1 MDGKERRR
9 QPRIEWRGYV
19 KLAIADGKLI
29 DATIADI
36 SEVGCGFRA
45 AHAIEPGLPVV
56 IDGTGFHGDGVVRYC
71 YPRQGGFFI
80 GVELQQP
87 N

>member
-19 KLAIADGKLI
+19 KLTIPDGNLI

-36 SEVGCGFRA
+36 SEVGCGFRTERA
-45 AHAIEPGLPVV
+45 LDPGLPIV
-56 IDGTGFHGDGVVRYC
+56 IDGTGFHGDGIVRYC
-71 YPRQGGFFI
+71 YPHQGAFRV
-80 GVELQQP
+80 GVELQLSR
-87 N
+87 

>member
-1 MDGKERRR
+1 MDGKERRE
-9 QPRIEWRGYV
+9 QTRIAWRGNV
-19 KLAIADGKLI
+19 KLMITDGDPM

-36 SEVGCGFRA
+36 SELGCGFRTER
-45 AHAIEPGLPVV
+45 AIAPGLPVV
-56 IDGTGFHGDGVVRYC
+56 IDGTGFRGDGVVRYC